1 MVETVTIG
9 SATLYLGD
17 CREILPTL
25 GKVDAVVTIRLY
37 SSGGTFRSD
46 RTRSTA
52 DKYIGG
58 GYVDEVAANSRPEFS
73 GAIKINGPISY
84 GPSYG

>member
-1 MVETVTIG
+1 MGLGMTHREEVIG
-9 SATLYLGD
+9 DCRLILGD
-17 CREILPTL
+17 CLEILPTL
-25 GKVDAVVTIRLY
+25 GKVDAVVTDPPY

-58 GYVDEVAANSRPEFS
+58 GYVDVEAAMS
-73 GAIKINGPISY
+73 
-84 GPSYG
+84 